1 MQYPTSQYTNM
12 DGTYTHPMIAHTG
25 VPRAM
30 LGSMSSSAAMAS
42 THQSPT
48 APLVIPQPRHLREDA
63 STLLQRYVGRPPTP
77 ERTYAAHRDAVFTAP
92 SEYYNWQPALA
103 RGIRPEQLAMTI
115 APAVLESGSPVTP
128 NPVVDIQPRSSTT
141 EISVRPA
148 EHDVPG
154 GVKRR
159 KKTPEP
165 RKPMMM
171 ACLFCRGRKIACGA
185 PALGAAD
192 RTCEYV
198 LLVASRILNTDAPIA
213 NVANEESGAN
223 TPRNASVVTSDFLRR
238 IRHRQRHNN
247 NLRCLRTVLQCPQLL
262 YRPKWKAYHRITSFQ
277 RRFSHQL
284 RQPLIRSL
292 LVSDMLHRLQSSL
305 ALSHYTIT

>member
-1 MQYPTSQYTNM
+1 MEYPASQYTHTN
-12 DGTYTHPMIAHTG
+12 GAYAQPMSTPD

-30 LGSMSSSAAMAS
+30 LGSMPSGTAMIS
-42 THQSPT
+42 THLSQPQSPT

-77 ERTYAAHRDAVFTAP
+77 ERTYAAHRNAIFTAP
-92 SEYYNWQPALA
+92 PEYYNWQPALA
-103 RGIRPEQLAMTI
+103 RGIRPDQLAMTI

-148 EHDVPG
+148 DIDVPG

-192 RTCEYV
+192 RTCE
-198 LLVASRILNTDAPIA
+198 
-213 NVANEESGAN
+213 
-223 TPRNASVVTSDFLRR
+223 
-238 IRHRQRHNN
+238 
-247 NLRCLRTVLQCPQLL
+247 
-262 YRPKWKAYHRITSFQ
+262 
-277 RRFSHQL
+277 
-284 RQPLIRSL
+284 
-292 LVSDMLHRLQSSL
+292 
-305 ALSHYTIT
+305 